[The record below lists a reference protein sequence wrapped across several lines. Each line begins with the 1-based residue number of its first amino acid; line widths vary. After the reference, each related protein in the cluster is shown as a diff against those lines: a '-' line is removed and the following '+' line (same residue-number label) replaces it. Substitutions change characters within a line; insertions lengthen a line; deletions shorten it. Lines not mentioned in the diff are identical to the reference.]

1 MRSVSV
7 FTPESVS
14 TVSVVSITARLS
26 HRYFPT
32 QRIAFPHIFP
42 SLPSALNIRIAAS
55 AFCDGHIRTIPSAPT
70 DRRRRAHHGC
80 KGGGVERNLVRAAYI
95 YVVVSGALHLR
106 EVNFHYYT
114 LSSFVIDNPSSS
126 VRYRHSPRPSAGS
139 SFSGPKDILS
149 SDTTLHPTAANILFI

>member
-14 TVSVVSITARLS
+14 TVMTVFLTARLS

-55 AFCDGHIRTIPSAPT
+55 AFCDGHIRTMPSAPT
-70 DRRRRAHHGC
+70 DRRRGHITDA
-80 KGGGVERNLVRAAYI
+80 RAA
-95 YVVVSGALHLR
+95 
-106 EVNFHYYT
+106 
-114 LSSFVIDNPSSS
+114 
-126 VRYRHSPRPSAGS
+126 GS
-139 SFSGPKDILS
+139 NGILS
-149 SDTTLHPTAANILFI
+149 AQLIYI